1 MDTTSRSSHPRY
13 CCWPWMKHPPTHST
27 ITTTPYIY
35 QIRVIE
41 GGGHTCSL
49 SPIDDRSIQGLNHHL
64 SVLVLVFDVIQD
76 SVVMHVA
83 HSLEEE
89 SNWNQAPYIERKL
102 RGSVVLSQLV
112 HVITVSA
119 LVLRIS
125 TASLLG
131 RNTYTSGLKSMWTDS
146 GIRVGVLFLNYGT
159 HRPERKHTITR
170 AWREF
175 W

>member
-1 MDTTSRSSHPRY
+1 
-13 CCWPWMKHPPTHST
+13 MKHPPTHSKL
-27 ITTTPYIY
+27 TTTPYIY

-89 SNWNQAPYIERKL
+89 SN
-102 RGSVVLSQLV
+102 
-112 HVITVSA
+112 
-119 LVLRIS
+119 
-125 TASLLG
+125 
-131 RNTYTSGLKSMWTDS
+131 
-146 GIRVGVLFLNYGT
+146 
-159 HRPERKHTITR
+159 
-170 AWREF
+170 
-175 W
+175 